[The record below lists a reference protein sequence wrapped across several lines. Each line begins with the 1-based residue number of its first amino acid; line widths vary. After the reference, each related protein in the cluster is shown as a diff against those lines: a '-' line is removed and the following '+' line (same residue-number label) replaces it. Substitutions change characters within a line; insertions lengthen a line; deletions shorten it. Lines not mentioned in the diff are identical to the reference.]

1 VLVWLSRE
9 MSQRAL
15 GCMGQHPAAG
25 EVQVGR
31 RRVPHARGVQKLPA
45 VFDTAV
51 AVVAEKGAAEAAVV
65 AERRVVAA
73 SVGERG
79 AARRPSARERS
90 GGGLQRERGAVT

>member
-1 VLVWLSRE
+1 
-9 MSQRAL
+9 
-15 GCMGQHPAAG
+15 
-25 EVQVGR
+25 
-31 RRVPHARGVQKLPA
+31 VQKLPA

-90 GGGLQRERGAVT
+90 GDVSHHVAGKVWMRMK